1 MRRLAFA
8 FLTLASLLLV
18 RTPSDANDLRF
29 NWFREYLQSLRQQA
43 GIPGL
48 SALIV
53 EREEIV
59 WEDAF
64 GYQNFDQTLPALPDT
79 PYHLDASTQLLTAT
93 LVLRCVEEGKV
104 SLDAPIGS
112 FVAGAAEPQTTIR
125 EILTHTSRAED
136 GLVFTHAPE
145 RLNVLVAVLQRC
157 TGTSFREAMAGL
169 LDRLAMRDSVPGPD
183 APLLT
188 PVFPPAQ
195 GFPRAADVERYARV
209 MQRLAIPYAID
220 AQRRASPSEYPATTL
235 TPSGGLV
242 TTVRD
247 LAQFD
252 LALRKGV
259 LLQPETILAAWAPVI
274 GRTGFPLPHGIGWFV
289 QTFRG
294 ERIVWQ
300 FGVEPNASSSLLV
313 SVPGRGLTLVLLAN
327 SAGLV
332 QPFALANG
340 DLTVS
345 PFGRVFLSLFLR

>member
-1 MRRLAFA
+1 MRRLVFA

-29 NWFREYLQSLRQQA
+29 NWFREYIQSLRQQA

-64 GYQNFDQTLPALPDT
+64 GYQDLDRALVAQPDT
-79 PYHLDASTQLLTAT
+79 PFHLDATTQILTAT
-93 LVLRCVEEGKV
+93 LLLRCVEEGKLT
-104 SLDAPIGS
+104 LDAPIGG
-112 FVAGAAEPQTTIR
+112 FVVGTAEPQTTIR
-125 EILTHTSRAED
+125 EILTHTSRVED
-136 GLVFTHAPE
+136 GWIFTHAPE
-145 RLNVLVAVLQRC
+145 RLDLLVAVLQRC
-157 TGTSFREAMAGL
+157 TGTSFPESIAGV

-183 APLLT
+183 AFLFRPA
-188 PVFPPAQ
+188 VPPAQ

-220 AQRRASPSEYPATTL
+220 AQRRASQSEYPATTL

-259 LLQPETILAAWAPVI
+259 LLRPATILASWQPIV
-274 GRTGFPLPHGIGWFV
+274 GRTGQPLPHGIGWFV

-300 FGVEPNASSSLLV
+300 FGVGTNASSSLIV

-327 SAGLV
+327 SSGLV

-345 PFGRVFLSLFLR
+345 PFGRVFLSLFIR